1 MIKDGINVMQQI
13 RGVNEKKLKLKK
25 EILNFLFCF
34 LGSAFSRKVRVR
46 LAELG
51 AFPIYDKP
59 QVIQVRRGDSL
70 KIPCKPPTGVP
81 DPETYWTD
89 NTNTGDQFGFLVS
102 NSRIQQDYYGLLN
115 LF

>member
-1 MIKDGINVMQQI
+1 MI
-13 RGVNEKKLKLKK
+13 
-25 EILNFLFCF
+25 C
-34 LGSAFSRKVRVR
+34 LGTAVSRKVRVR

-89 NTNTGDQFGFLVS
+89 STNTGDQFGFLVS
-102 NSRIQQDYYGLLN
+102 NPRIQQDYYGLRFKYFFL
-115 LF
+115 LIIDLLLYI

>member
-1 MIKDGINVMQQI
+1 M
-13 RGVNEKKLKLKK
+13 
-25 EILNFLFCF
+25 
-34 LGSAFSRKVRVR
+34 SRKVRVR

-51 AFPIYDKP
+51 AFPIYDKA

-89 NTNTGDQFGFLVS
+89 STSTGDQFGFLVS
-102 NSRIQQDYYGLLN
+102 NPRIQQDYYGSSRQCSPAKERRSSLFRKSLLSQCER
-115 LF
+115 